1 MKKILKEDVD
11 ITPEESLDAR
21 VLAFL
26 SKADR
31 LGTDDEVAR
40 DPLNISDVKESI
52 RLKSMKILLEEE
64 SLVKDDVGTDVNT
77 FTSEISRL
85 IQHADTL
92 LDIKG
97 TIITMAQNYLT
108 KAYDKNVGDQF
119 VEILERDYNLSKEV
133 VSTNEPNNNYAVG
146 ARQTQA

>member
-1 MKKILKEDVD
+1 
-11 ITPEESLDAR
+11 
-21 VLAFL
+21 
-26 SKADR
+26 
-31 LGTDDEVAR
+31 
-40 DPLNISDVKESI
+40 
-52 RLKSMKILLEEE
+52 MKILLEEE

-133 VSTNEPNNNYAVG
+133 VSTDEPNNNFAVG

>member
-40 DPLNISDVKESI
+40 DPLN
-52 RLKSMKILLEEE
+52 L
-64 SLVKDDVGTDVNT
+64 
-77 FTSEISRL
+77 
-85 IQHADTL
+85 
-92 LDIKG
+92 
-97 TIITMAQNYLT
+97 
-108 KAYDKNVGDQF
+108 F
-119 VEILERDYNLSKEV
+119 V
-133 VSTNEPNNNYAVG
+133 
-146 ARQTQA
+146 

>member
-31 LGTDDEVAR
+31 LGTDDEIAR

-133 VSTNEPNNNYAVG
+133 VSTDEPNNNFAVG

>member
-40 DPLNISDVKESI
+40 DPLNMSDVKESI

-133 VSTNEPNNNYAVG
+133 VSTDEPNNNFAVG

>member
-133 VSTNEPNNNYAVG
+133 VSTDEPNNNFAVG

>member
-40 DPLNISDVKESI
+40 VPLNIRDVKESI

-133 VSTNEPNNNYAVG
+133 VSTDEPNNNFAVG

>member
-40 DPLNISDVKESI
+40 DPLNMSDVKESI

-64 SLVKDDVGTDVNT
+64 SVVEDDVGTDINT
-77 FTSEISRL
+77 FTSEVSRL

-97 TIITMAQNYLT
+97 TIITMAQNYIV

-119 VEILERDYNLSKEV
+119 VEILERDYNLAKEV
-133 VSTNEPNNNYAVG
+133 VPTDEPNNNFAVG
-146 ARQTQA
+146 ARTAPA

>member
-31 LGTDDEVAR
+31 LGTDDEIAR

-77 FTSEISRL
+77 FTSEVSRL

-133 VSTNEPNNNYAVG
+133 VSTDEPNNNFAVG

>member
-77 FTSEISRL
+77 FTSEVSRL

-133 VSTNEPNNNYAVG
+133 VSTDEPNNNFAVG

>member
-1 MKKILKEDVD
+1 MKKILVETPD

-31 LGTDDEVAR
+31 LGTDDEIAR

-77 FTSEISRL
+77 FTSEVSRL

-133 VSTNEPNNNYAVG
+133 VSTDEPNNNFAVG